1 MSNSGPPPRLAV
13 VVSAIGI
20 GALSAASLL
29 ATHGPLDVAVAV
41 AAVALAVVALFRP
54 VGAGLALGA
63 LAALSPV
70 ATPAATFAALSAA
83 RRRPLRGAVAVAAA
97 GVAGHAVQ
105 GWWRPYPGLIYG
117 WWLLL
122 MAAAYAALLGWGVW
136 AQGRHQLLLSLRER
150 AWRAEAEQGR
160 RVREARLAERTLIAR
175 EMHDVLAH
183 RLSLLAMYAGA
194 LEYRP
199 DAPPQRLAEAAGV
212 LRLGVHQ
219 ALDELREVIAVLR
232 HEDTGA
238 VRSLPDVP
246 KLVEEA
252 VAAGQTVHFHDGA
265 GGPDVPPAVGRTA
278 FRVVQEALTNARKH
292 AAGQPVTVALRTDA
306 GRLVIDVRNPV
317 AQHVPDLS
325 GAGVGL
331 IGLTER
337 VGLAGGTLE
346 HAVTA
351 TGEFRLRAELPCR
364 SE

>member
-1 MSNSGPPPRLAV
+1 MSTTGPLRVAATVIAV
-13 VVSAIGI
+13 AIG
-20 GALSAASLL
+20 GLTAAGLVPS
-29 ATHGPLDVAVAV
+29 HGPLDIAVAV
-41 AAVALAVVALFRP
+41 VAVTGAVAALFSP

-70 ATPAATFAALSAA
+70 ATPAATFAALNAA

-97 GVAGHAVQ
+97 GIAGHAVQ
-105 GWWRPYPGLIYG
+105 GRWRPYPGLFYG

-136 AQGRHQLLLSLRER
+136 AQARHQLLISLRER
-150 AWRAEAEQGR
+150 ARRAEAEQGR
-160 RVREARLAERTLIAR
+160 RVLEARLAERTLVAR

-212 LRLGVHQ
+212 IRLGVHQ

-232 HEDTGA
+232 HEDTGV

-246 KLVEEA
+246 RLVEEA
-252 VAAGQTVHFHDGA
+252 VAAGQSVHLRDESGDPELA
-265 GGPDVPPAVGRTA
+265 PVAGRTA

-292 AAGQPVTVALRTDA
+292 AAGQPVTVELRA
-306 GRLVIDVRNPV
+306 EGGMLVVDVRNPV
-317 AQHVPDLS
+317 GEDLPDLS
-325 GAGVGL
+325 GSGVGL
-331 IGLTER
+331 VGLTER

-364 SE
+364 TV